1 MNDPNPTR
9 AELQEKVALV
19 TGGGGGIGRATSL
32 LLARE
37 GAAVAVVDLGES
49 AAVATVAEIHRAGGQ
64 AISLAADVSS
74 EPAAQ
79 AAVERTCVEFGA
91 LHILFNNAGI
101 IRRTS
106 ILDTTVEEWDLV
118 VAINLRG
125 VFLMSRFAIP
135 RMIDS
140 GGGTI
145 VNTGSGWGL
154 VGGGGAASYCATK
167 AAVVNLTR
175 AMAID
180 HAQQK
185 IRVNCVC
192 PGDTDTGML
201 AGEGRQLG
209 IDHEAFLRESAD
221 RPLGRVGRPEEI
233 AQAVLYLVS
242 DRSSFVTGTTLV
254 VDGGGLAG

>member
-1 MNDPNPTR
+1 MNDTNAAR
-9 AELQEKVALV
+9 AELQGRVALV

-37 GAAVAVVDLGES
+37 GAAVAVVDLDES
-49 AAVATVAEIHRAGGQ
+49 AAVATVEEIHRAGGR
-64 AISLAADVSS
+64 AVSLAADVSS
-74 EPAAQ
+74 QQDAQ
-79 AAVERTCVEFGA
+79 GAVERTCQEFGA

-101 IRRTS
+101 TRRAS
-106 ILDTTVEEWDLV
+106 VLDTTIEEWDRV
-118 VAINLRG
+118 VAVNLRG

-135 RMIDS
+135 RIIDS
-140 GGGTI
+140 GGGSV

-154 VGGGGAASYCATK
+154 VGGGDAASYCATK

-180 HAQQK
+180 HARGNV
-185 IRVNCVC
+185 RVNCVC
-192 PGDTDTGML
+192 PGDTDTDML
-201 AGEGRQLG
+201 TNEGQQLG
-209 IDHEAFLRESAD
+209 VDREEFLRESGD

-242 DRSSFVTGTTLV
+242 ERSSFVTGTTLV

>member
-1 MNDPNPTR
+1 MNDSDVTR
-9 AELQEKVALV
+9 GELQGRVALV
-19 TGGGGGIGRATSL
+19 TGGGGGIGQATSL
-32 LLARE
+32 LLAQE
-37 GAAVAVVDLGES
+37 GAAVAVIDVNES
-49 AAVATVAEIHRAGGQ
+49 AAATTAEEIRGTGGRAI
-64 AISLAADVSS
+64 AVTADVSS
-74 EPAAQ
+74 EQDVQ
-79 AAVERTCVEFGA
+79 AAVERAVREFGS

-106 ILDTTVEEWDLV
+106 VLGGAIEEWDRV
-118 VAINLRG
+118 VAVNLRG

-135 RMIDS
+135 HIAES
-140 GGGTI
+140 GGGAV

-180 HAQQK
+180 HAK
-185 IRVNCVC
+185 ENIRVNCVC

-201 AGEGRQLG
+201 ASEGQQLG
-209 IDHEAFLRESAD
+209 VAHEEFLQESGD

-233 AQAVLYLVS
+233 AQAVLYLAS

>member
-140 GGGTI
+140 GGGHDREYRL
-145 VNTGSGWGL
+145 GL
-154 VGGGGAASYCATK
+154 GVGGRWRRG
-167 AAVVNLTR
+167 VVLR
-175 AMAID
+175 D
-180 HAQQK
+180 QSRGREPDQ
-185 IRVNCVC
+185 
-192 PGDTDTGML
+192 GDGHRPRPTEDP
-201 AGEGRQLG
+201 RQLRLPRRHG
-209 IDHEAFLRESAD
+209 HRHA
-221 RPLGRVGRPEEI
+221 GRRGSPTW
-233 AQAVLYLVS
+233 
-242 DRSSFVTGTTLV
+242 DRSRSVP
-254 VDGGGLAG
+254 A